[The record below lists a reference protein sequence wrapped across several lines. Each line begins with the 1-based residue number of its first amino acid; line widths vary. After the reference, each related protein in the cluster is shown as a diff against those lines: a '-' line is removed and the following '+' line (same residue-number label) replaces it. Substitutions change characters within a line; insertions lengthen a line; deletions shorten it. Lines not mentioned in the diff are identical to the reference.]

1 MTAPLKPSV
10 LCDLQPAS
18 DIRSAAFWAECQAAT
33 KVLSTVHMASAGP
46 SSQSEPLCNGTLAAH
61 ARITGQYEDGVK
73 ERGRKKKKRVVHWQL
88 AFTEGLVSH
97 CYHRNLSSCT
107 LAVMGG
113 SFQNTTVYFTCS
125 KVGFG
130 HVYTYLMFQFCLSD

>member
-18 DIRSAAFWAECQAAT
+18 DIRSAAFRAECQAAT

-61 ARITGQYEDGVK
+61 ARITGRYEDGVK
-73 ERGRKKKKRVVHWQL
+73 ERERKKELSTGSWPSQRGWSVIVT
-88 AFTEGLVSH
+88 TE
-97 CYHRNLSSCT
+97 T
-107 LAVMGG
+107 
-113 SFQNTTVYFTCS
+113 
-125 KVGFG
+125 
-130 HVYTYLMFQFCLSD
+130 

>member
-10 LCDLQPAS
+10 LCDRQPAS

-61 ARITGQYEDGVK
+61 ARITGRYEDG
-73 ERGRKKKKRVVHWQL
+73 VVHWQL

-113 SFQNTTVYFTCS
+113 SVQNTTVYFTCS

-130 HVYTYLMFQFCLSD
+130 HVYTYLMLQSCLSD

>member
-61 ARITGQYEDGVK
+61 ARITGRYEDGVR
-73 ERGRKKKKRVVHWQL
+73 ERGRKKELSTGSWPSQRGWSVIVT
-88 AFTEGLVSH
+88 TE
-97 CYHRNLSSCT
+97 T
-107 LAVMGG
+107 
-113 SFQNTTVYFTCS
+113 
-125 KVGFG
+125 
-130 HVYTYLMFQFCLSD
+130 

>member
-61 ARITGQYEDGVK
+61 ARITGRYEDGVR
-73 ERGRKKKKRVVHWQL
+73 ERGRKKKKKKSCPL
-88 AFTEGLVSH
+88 ATGLHRGAGQSLLPQKPELLHVS
-97 CYHRNLSSCT
+97 CNGRK
-107 LAVMGG
+107 
-113 SFQNTTVYFTCS
+113 CS
-125 KVGFG
+125 E
-130 HVYTYLMFQFCLSD
+130 YDCLLYLQ